1 MYIVTFALH
10 NCCYMYYPSGVS
22 VESINKQE
30 YIFATTYSYTVV
42 CVFKFMYTIMN
53 VPWDHIR
60 SIDLH
65 VHVCARIC
73 QPSLMSII
81 IVAKIDAAKVFYF
94 FSGSNHY

>member
-1 MYIVTFALH
+1 
-10 NCCYMYYPSGVS
+10 
-22 VESINKQE
+22 
-30 YIFATTYSYTVV
+30 
-42 CVFKFMYTIMN
+42 MN